1 MRGNDTLWIPGCD
14 HAGIATQ
21 AIVEKNLK
29 SQNITREQLGRE
41 KFVAEIYKWKGEKQT
56 TIYQQLKGLGATLNW
71 DKAVFTMD
79 PVGLFFFPLVLVLI
93 YIKYF
98 KSMNPNPFS

>member
-1 MRGNDTLWIPGCD
+1 MRGKDTLWIPGCD

-79 PVGLFFFPLVLVLI
+79 PVCFVFFPLILVLI

-98 KSMNPNPFS
+98 KSMNPNPLA